1 MVSTG
6 KKLQSDDHWPSKY
19 KVCSTDFQIEYL
31 KAFQWL
37 QPLPSCA
44 KCQLFTLCWGRLLS
58 FVFSLRLR
66 SPTGIVN
73 VTKITLFC
81 KVSYSAPCSSISSSQ
96 SQKRTCCHNVST
108 LCKKST
114 TWFEQNTEE
123 RLLWEEWG
131 KEGCSVQPWRTN
143 QGILH
148 NCKKVPRFAKSLTKY
163 PIVGVEI
170 GEAEKCS
177 DDNGW
182 ICEKRE
188 GGLVAFM
195 EGSNS
200 TDRAWVKPNC
210 CPSKPFWKYLQ
221 SIRLA
226 GRTSWE
232 TWC

>member
-19 KVCSTDFQIEYL
+19 KVCSTDFQFECL

-37 QPLPSCA
+37 QPLPSCT
-44 KCQLFTLCWGRLLS
+44 KCQSFTLCWGRLLS

-81 KVSYSAPCSSISSSQ
+81 KLSYSAPCSSISSSQ

-123 RLLWEEWG
+123 RLLWEEWWR
-131 KEGCSVQPWRTN
+131 EGCSVQPWGTN

-148 NCKKVPRFAKSLTKY
+148 KYFAKKSASIIAKSLT
-163 PIVGVEI
+163 E
-170 GEAEKCS
+170 
-177 DDNGW
+177 
-182 ICEKRE
+182 
-188 GGLVAFM
+188 
-195 EGSNS
+195 SNS
-200 TDRAWVKPNC
+200 
-210 CPSKPFWKYLQ
+210 
-221 SIRLA
+221 
-226 GRTSWE
+226 
-232 TWC
+232 